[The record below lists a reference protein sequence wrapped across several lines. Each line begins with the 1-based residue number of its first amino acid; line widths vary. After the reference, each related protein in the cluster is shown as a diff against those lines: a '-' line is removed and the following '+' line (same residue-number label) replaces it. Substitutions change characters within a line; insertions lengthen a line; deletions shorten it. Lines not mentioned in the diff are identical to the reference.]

1 MGDGSSRLPV
11 CRMAIRACIKPGQ
24 LFDYQDV
31 LKFLVE
37 RPDVVSLNST
47 IPRDQ
52 GYISALSEEV
62 PDLKTHIAEQIFNY
76 LSVACLKARFANLT
90 VPKQTH

>member
-1 MGDGSSRLPV
+1 MDHPEDYQFVKMVYQGLYKS
-11 CRMAIRACIKPGQ
+11 GQ

-31 LKFLVE
+31 LKFLDE

-52 GYISALSEEV
+52 GYISALSEE
-62 PDLKTHIAEQIFNY
+62 K
-76 LSVACLKARFANLT
+76 S
-90 VPKQTH
+90 QT